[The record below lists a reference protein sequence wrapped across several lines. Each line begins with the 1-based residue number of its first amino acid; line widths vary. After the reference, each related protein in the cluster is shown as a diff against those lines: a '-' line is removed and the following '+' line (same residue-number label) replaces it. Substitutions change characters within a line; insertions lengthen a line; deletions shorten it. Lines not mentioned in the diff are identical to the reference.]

1 MQLNLTDGGSTKMQH
16 YAQLTPDILEALDI
30 QEIGTNKKV
39 TYLNV
44 PCAFDIETTSMI
56 INGEKFAFSYIWQ
69 FGIGL
74 NNVYYGRTWGELQ
87 DFLYNLKEWLG
98 IGTNKRLV
106 MYVHNLGYEF
116 QFMRKHFEWINIFA
130 VDERKPVK
138 ALCDLGI
145 EFRDSYILSGYSLAN
160 TAKNLTK
167 HNIKKMVGDLDYSLI
182 RNTLTPLTEQ
192 ELKYCENDILVILA
206 YIDEQIDQYT
216 DITKIPLTNTGRV
229 RNYVRNNCYYDN
241 TNHKKTNKGKYNRY
255 RKIMGDLTIDRKSY
269 FQLKTAFMG
278 GFTHSNPYYTNIT
291 LDNVGSID
299 LTSSYP
305 SVMCAEKYPM
315 SRAKELHPK
324 SYAELKELMSTYCI
338 VLDVKYIGL
347 KNTLGYESYVSES
360 KCRNLKGANINNGR
374 VWDADSLEMTLTDVD
389 INIIEKVYS
398 WDKIAFQNVRGFMK
412 AYLPKSIIE
421 SILNLY
427 QDKTTLK
434 GVQGKEV
441 EYLLSKGMLN
451 SVYGMCVTD
460 IIKDNAI
467 YNEDDNW
474 NFEKVDI
481 DEEIE
486 KYNGSRNRFLYYA
499 WGIWVTAYARRNL
512 WTGILAVGED
522 YIYSDTDSIKALNY
536 DKHLPYVNAYNKNV
550 LQKLERMCNE
560 LKFDTALLTPKTVK
574 GVPKPLGIWEFEGN
588 YDRFKT
594 LGAKRYLVQEGDKYS
609 LTVAGLSKAN
619 GMDYIKTECNNDS
632 DAIFNM
638 FNDDLYIP
646 SDKTGKMTHTYI
658 DIESSHNV
666 TDYLG
671 NTCNEHSLSGV
682 HLGACD
688 FTLSIS
694 KQYLKFLA
702 NLKDGYIYSG
712 VKHV

>member
-1 MQLNLTDGGSTKMQH
+1 MKHYSTF
-16 YAQLTPDILEALDI
+16 TPDIINSLN
-30 QEIGTNKKV
+30 IGEVKTNKKV
-39 TYLNV
+39 TYLNI
-44 PCAFDIETTSMI
+44 PCAFDIETTSTI
-56 INGEKFAFSYIWQ
+56 IQGEKFAFSYIWQ

-74 NNVYYGRTWGELQ
+74 NQVFYGRTWGELLEFLENLQ
-87 DFLYNLKEWLG
+87 DYLQIND
-98 IGTNKRLV
+98 NKRLI

-116 QFMRKHFEWINIFA
+116 QFMRKYFNWVNIFA

-160 TAKNLTK
+160 TAKNLVTHK
-167 HNIKKMVGDLDYSLI
+167 IEKLIGDLDYSLI
-182 RNTLTPLTEQ
+182 RHTKTPLTEV
-192 ELKYCENDILVILA
+192 ELKYCENDILIILA
-206 YIDEQIDQYT
+206 YIDEQISQYG

-241 TNHKKTNKGKYNRY
+241 TNHRKSNKGKYIRY
-255 RKIMGDLTIDRKSY
+255 RKIMSDLTLDIKSY
-269 FQLKTAFMG
+269 TQLKTAFMG
-278 GFTHSNPYYTNIT
+278 GFTHSNPHLTGIT
-291 LDNVGSID
+291 LNNVGSID

-315 SRAKELHPK
+315 SRPKELTPS
-324 SYAELKELMSTYCI
+324 SYDELKELMKLYCI
-338 VLDVKYIGL
+338 VADVRYTGL
-347 KNTLGYESYVSES
+347 ENTLGYESYISES
-360 KCRNLKGANINNGR
+360 KCRNIKGAEINNGR
-374 VWDADSLEMTLTDVD
+374 IWSSDSLEITLTDID
-389 INIIEKVYS
+389 LSIIEKVYK
-398 WDKIAFQNVRGFMK
+398 WEKIELKNVMGFRK

-451 SVYGMCVTD
+451 SVYGMSVTD
-460 IIKDNAI
+460 IVKDNAI
-467 YNEDDNW
+467 YNDEDNW
-474 NFEKVDI
+474 GFEKVDI
-481 DEEIE
+481 NKEID
-486 KYNGSRNRFLYYA
+486 KYNGSKNRFLYYA

-522 YIYSDTDSIKALNY
+522 YVYSDTDSIKALNY
-536 DKHLPYVNAYNKNV
+536 SKHEKYVNHYNNAV
-550 LQKLERMCNE
+550 LTKLRKMCDE
-560 LKFDTALLTPKTVK
+560 LGFNKDLLTPKTVK
-574 GVPKPLGIWEFEGN
+574 GEVKPLGIWEFEGN

-619 GMDYIKTECNNDS
+619 GMQYIQEVCENDS
-632 DAIFNM
+632 DKIFNM
-638 FNDDLYIP
+638 FNNELYIP
-646 SDKTGKMTHTYI
+646 SNKTGKMTHTYL
-658 DIESSHNV
+658 DNEQSNTV

-671 NTCNEHSLSGV
+671 MSNIEHALSGV

-694 KQYLKFLA
+694 KQYLNFLA
-702 NLKDGYIYSG
+702 NLKDGYIFTG
-712 VKHV
+712 LKHV

>member
-1 MQLNLTDGGSTKMQH
+1 MKYITEFS
-16 YAQLTPDILEALDI
+16 PDILTDLNIE
-30 QEIGTNKKV
+30 EVKTNKKIS
-39 TYLNV
+39 YLNV

-56 INGEKFAFSYIWQ
+56 INGEKFAFSYVWQ

-74 NNVYYGRTWGELQ
+74 NNTYYGRTWGELL
-87 DFLYNLKEWLG
+87 DFLQDLQDYLG
-98 IGTNKRLV
+98 LNENKRLII
-106 MYVHNLGYEF
+106 YVHNLGYEF
-116 QFMRKHFEWINIFA
+116 QFMRKYFNWVNIFA

-167 HNIKKMVGDLDYSLI
+167 HNIAKMVGDLDYSLI
-182 RNTLTPLTEQ
+182 RHTKTPLTET

-206 YIDEQIDQYT
+206 YIDEQLDQYQ

-229 RNYVRNNCYYDN
+229 RSYVKNNCYYDN
-241 TNHKKTNKGKYNRY
+241 TNHRKSNKGKYIRY
-255 RKIMGDLTIDRKSY
+255 RKIMSDLTLDIKTYS
-269 FQLKTAFMG
+269 QLKTAFMG
-278 GFTHSNPYYTNIT
+278 GFTHSNPHLTGIT
-291 LDNVGSID
+291 LNDVGSID

-305 SVMCAEKYPM
+305 SVMCAEMYPM
-315 SRAKELHPK
+315 SRPKELNPK
-324 SYAELKELMSTYCI
+324 SYDELKELMKVYCI
-338 VLDVKYIGL
+338 VLEVRYTGL
-347 KNTLGYESYVSES
+347 TNKLGYESYISES
-360 KCRNLKGANINNGR
+360 KCRNIKGAEINNGR
-374 VWDADSLEMTLTDVD
+374 IWSAESVDITLTDVD
-389 INIIEKVYS
+389 ITIIEQVYN
-398 WDKIAFQNVRGFMK
+398 WENIALKNVLGFRK
-412 AYLPKSIIE
+412 AYLPKPIIE

-451 SVYGMCVTD
+451 SVYGMSVTD
-460 IIKDNAI
+460 IVKDNAI
-467 YNEDDNW
+467 YNDENNW
-474 NFEKVDI
+474 GFEKVNI

-486 KYNGSRNRFLYYA
+486 KYNGSKNRFLYYA

-536 DKHLPYVNAYNKNV
+536 DKHSAYAEAYNKNV
-550 LQKLERMCNE
+550 LNKLYKMCDE
-560 LKFDTALLTPKTVK
+560 LGFDPALLTPKTVK
-574 GVPKPLGIWEFEGN
+574 GEVKPLGIWEFEGN
-588 YDRFKT
+588 YTRFKT

-619 GMDYIKTECNNDS
+619 GMQYIQEVCENDS
-632 DAIFNM
+632 DKIFNI
-638 FNDDLYIP
+638 FNNELYIP
-646 SDKTGKMTHTYI
+646 SNKTGKMTHTYI
-658 DIESSHNV
+658 DNEQSNKV

-671 NTCNEHSLSGV
+671 STTIEHALSGV

-694 KQYLKFLA
+694 KQYLNFLA
-702 NLKDGYIYSG
+702 NLKDGYIFTG
-712 VKHV
+712 LKHV

>member
-1 MQLNLTDGGSTKMQH
+1 MKHYSTF
-16 YAQLTPDILEALDI
+16 TPDIIDSLN
-30 QEIGTNKKV
+30 IGEVKTNKKV
-39 TYLNV
+39 TYLNI
-44 PCAFDIETTSMI
+44 PCAFDIETTSTI
-56 INGEKFAFSYIWQ
+56 IQGEKFAFSYIWQ

-74 NNVYYGRTWGELQ
+74 NQVFYGRTWGELLEFLENLQ
-87 DFLYNLKEWLG
+87 DYLQLNDS
-98 IGTNKRLV
+98 KRLI
-106 MYVHNLGYEF
+106 MYIHNLGYEF
-116 QFMRKHFEWINIFA
+116 QFMRKYFNWVNIFA

-160 TAKNLTK
+160 TAKNLVTHK
-167 HNIKKMVGDLDYSLI
+167 IEKLIGDLDYSLI
-182 RNTLTPLTEQ
+182 RHTKTPLTEV
-192 ELKYCENDILVILA
+192 ELKYCENDILIILA
-206 YIDEQIDQYT
+206 YIDEQISQYG

-241 TNHKKTNKGKYNRY
+241 TNHRKSNKGKYIRY
-255 RKIMGDLTIDRKSY
+255 RKIMSDLTLDIKSY
-269 FQLKTAFMG
+269 TQLKTAFMG
-278 GFTHSNPYYTNIT
+278 GFTHSNPHLTGIT
-291 LDNVGSID
+291 LNDVGSID

-315 SRAKELHPK
+315 SRPKELTPS
-324 SYAELKELMSTYCI
+324 SYDELKELMKLYCI
-338 VLDVKYIGL
+338 VADVRYTGL
-347 KNTLGYESYVSES
+347 ENTLGYESYISES
-360 KCRNLKGANINNGR
+360 KCRNIKGAEINNGR
-374 VWDADSLEMTLTDVD
+374 IWSSDSLEITLTDID
-389 INIIEKVYS
+389 LSIIEKVYK
-398 WDKIAFQNVRGFMK
+398 WEKIELKNVMGFRK

-451 SVYGMCVTD
+451 SVYGMSVTD
-460 IIKDNAI
+460 IVKDNAI
-467 YNEDDNW
+467 YNDEDNW
-474 NFEKVDI
+474 DFEKVDI
-481 DEEIE
+481 NKEID
-486 KYNGSRNRFLYYA
+486 KYNGSKNRFLYYA

-522 YIYSDTDSIKALNY
+522 YVYSDTDSIKALNY
-536 DKHLPYVNAYNKNV
+536 SKHEKYVNHYNNAV
-550 LQKLERMCNE
+550 LTKLRKMCDE
-560 LKFDTALLTPKTVK
+560 LGFNKDLLAPKTVK
-574 GVPKPLGIWEFEGN
+574 GEVKPLGIWEFEGN

-619 GMDYIKTECNNDS
+619 GMQYIQEVCENDS
-632 DAIFNM
+632 DKIFNM
-638 FNDDLYIP
+638 FNNELYIP
-646 SDKTGKMTHTYI
+646 SNKTGKMTHTYL
-658 DIESSHNV
+658 DNEQSNTV

-671 NTCNEHSLSGV
+671 NSNIEHALSGV

-694 KQYLKFLA
+694 KQYLNFLA
-702 NLKDGYIYSG
+702 NLKDGYIFTG
-712 VKHV
+712 LKHV

>member
-1 MQLNLTDGGSTKMQH
+1 MKYITKFS
-16 YAQLTPDILEALDI
+16 PDILTDLDI
-30 QEIGTNKKV
+30 GEVKTNKKIS
-39 TYLNV
+39 YLNV
-44 PCAFDIETTSMI
+44 PCAFDIETTSMV
-56 INGEKFAFSYIWQ
+56 INGEKFAFSYVWQ

-74 NNVYYGRTWGELQ
+74 NNVYYGRTWGELL
-87 DFLYNLKEWLG
+87 DFLHDLQDYLG
-98 IGTNKRLV
+98 LNENKRLII
-106 MYVHNLGYEF
+106 YVHNLGYEF
-116 QFMRKHFEWINIFA
+116 QFMRKYFNWVNIFA

-167 HNIKKMVGDLDYSLI
+167 HKIAKMVGDLDYSLI
-182 RNTLTPLTEQ
+182 RHTKTPLTET

-206 YIDEQIDQYT
+206 YIDEQLDQYQ

-229 RNYVRNNCYYDN
+229 RSYVKNNCYYDN
-241 TNHKKTNKGKYNRY
+241 TNHRKSNKGKYIRY
-255 RKIMGDLTIDRKSY
+255 RKIMSDLTLDIKTYS
-269 FQLKTAFMG
+269 QLKTAFMG
-278 GFTHSNPYYTNIT
+278 GFTHSNPHLTGIT
-291 LDNVGSID
+291 LNDVGSID

-305 SVMCAEKYPM
+305 SVMCAEMYPM
-315 SRAKELHPK
+315 SRPKELNPK
-324 SYAELKELMSTYCI
+324 SYDELKELMKVYCI
-338 VLDVKYIGL
+338 VLEVRYTGL
-347 KNTLGYESYVSES
+347 TNKLGYESYISES
-360 KCRNLKGANINNGR
+360 KCRNIKGAEINNGR
-374 VWDADSLEMTLTDVD
+374 IWSAESVDITLTDVD
-389 INIIEKVYS
+389 ITIIEQVYN
-398 WDKIAFQNVRGFMK
+398 WENIALKNVLGFRK
-412 AYLPKSIIE
+412 AYLPKPIIE

-451 SVYGMCVTD
+451 SVYGMSVTD
-460 IIKDNAI
+460 IVKDNAI
-467 YNEDDNW
+467 YNDENNW
-474 NFEKVDI
+474 GFEKVNI

-486 KYNGSRNRFLYYA
+486 KYNGSKNRFLYYA

-536 DKHLPYVNAYNKNV
+536 DKHTPYVEAYNKNV
-550 LQKLERMCNE
+550 LNKLNKMCDE
-560 LKFDTALLTPKTVK
+560 LGFDKDLLTPKTVK
-574 GVPKPLGIWEFEGN
+574 GEVKPLGIWEFEGN
-588 YDRFKT
+588 YNRFKT

-619 GMDYIKTECNNDS
+619 GMQYIQEVCENDS
-632 DAIFNM
+632 DKIFNM
-638 FNDDLYIP
+638 FNNELYIP
-646 SDKTGKMTHTYI
+646 SNKTGKMTHTYL
-658 DIESSHNV
+658 DNEQSNLV

-671 NTCNEHSLSGV
+671 DSNIEHALSGV

-694 KQYLKFLA
+694 KQYLNFLA
-702 NLKDGYIYSG
+702 NLKDGYIFTG
-712 VKHV
+712 LKHV